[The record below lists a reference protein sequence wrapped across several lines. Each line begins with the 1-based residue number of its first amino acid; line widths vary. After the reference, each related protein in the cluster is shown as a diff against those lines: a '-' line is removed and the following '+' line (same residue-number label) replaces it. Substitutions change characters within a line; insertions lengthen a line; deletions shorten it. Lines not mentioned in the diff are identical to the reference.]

1 LLVDAKY
8 LLFLRL
14 AIQAAKR
21 RCHSITRS
29 GCDNILTGR
38 GGRCDGNAVLT
49 TSDVDLGDFAD
60 GCWDSANL
68 NGAIVA
74 TAVVAHFLRF

>member
-1 LLVDAKY
+1 MSQY
-8 LLFLRL
+8 HQIRMRQYFE
-14 AIQAAKR
+14 
-21 RCHSITRS
+21 
-29 GCDNILTGR
+29 GG

-49 TSDVDLGDFAD
+49 TSGVDLGDFAD
-60 GCWDSANL
+60 GCWDSADL